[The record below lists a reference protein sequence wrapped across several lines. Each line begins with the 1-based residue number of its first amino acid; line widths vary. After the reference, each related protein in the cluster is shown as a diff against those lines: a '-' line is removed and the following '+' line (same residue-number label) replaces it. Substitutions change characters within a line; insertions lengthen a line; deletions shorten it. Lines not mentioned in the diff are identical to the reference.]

1 MWLSDAQDERL
12 SKKLGQT
19 LVFCNKY
26 LTLPLK
32 KKKKMWEFSGDK
44 DIQYLVWTNFRVISC
59 WSKHLSVE
67 AFFKGITLFIF

>member
-32 KKKKMWEFSGDK
+32 KKKKKCES
-44 DIQYLVWTNFRVISC
+44 LVEI
-59 WSKHLSVE
+59 K
-67 AFFKGITLFIF
+67 IFNI

>member
-32 KKKKMWEFSGDK
+32 KKKKN
-44 DIQYLVWTNFRVISC
+44 VRV
-59 WSKHLSVE
+59 
-67 AFFKGITLFIF
+67 